1 MSNHS
6 VYRANRWG
14 DLLWVRAAVGGKDSS
29 VIKVRL
35 LVDTGASF
43 TLLPSKVV
51 QLVGCNLERPIRTQN
66 ITAAGGMLAVPIVA
80 VPWFN
85 CLEQHIENFSVVAYT
100 IPASAFVDGL
110 LGMDFLRQYRA
121 LIAVAEAEIRMTFDD

>member
-1 MSNHS
+1 VSKQS

-43 TLLPSKVV
+43 TLLPTKVV
-51 QLVGCNLERPIRTQN
+51 QLVGCNLEQPIRTQN
-66 ITAAGGMLAVPIVA
+66 VTAAGGTLAAPIVI

-85 CLEQHIENFSVVAYT
+85 CLGQRIENFSVFAYT
-100 IPASAFVDGL
+100 IPASTFMDGL
-110 LGMDFLRQYRA
+110 LGMDVLRQYQA
-121 LIAVAEAEIRMTFDD
+121 VIAVAQAEIRLTFDD